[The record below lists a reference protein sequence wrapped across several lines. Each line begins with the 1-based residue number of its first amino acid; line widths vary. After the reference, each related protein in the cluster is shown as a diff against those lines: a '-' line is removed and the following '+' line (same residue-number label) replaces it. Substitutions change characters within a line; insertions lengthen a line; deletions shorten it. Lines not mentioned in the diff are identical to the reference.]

1 MTVGCFLPYVGLG
14 SCLLHLPYIHEFAK
28 KEGPIIVIT
37 FSKSLVDALKFDPN
51 IKEIIVIE
59 KFNKKLFDVFK
70 LSSYLKKLNLKK
82 LYIFKCS
89 LRFYLAGKL
98 SGIYTKSY
106 PFYKKRNLH
115 LVKEAR
121 KFTMKILNL
130 KNCET
135 ETRLYLNPKTLEDA
149 KKNMISEKKNILIAP
164 SSSGPTTMWKTSC
177 FIDLMKKLE
186 KNFNCNFVI
195 AIDSSEKEKKIYDEI
210 AKNFNNNK
218 IITLSGKTISQVM
231 PIIACCNLSI
241 CNDTSFQ
248 HLSCQL
254 GVQTIIL
261 KLDSPAVYSSY
272 SKLQHSILPKGYSE
286 VNHNTKANPDL
297 IDVDK
302 VFTKALELIN

>member
-135 ETRLYLNPKTLEDA
+135 ETRLYLNPKTLEDT
-149 KKNMISEKKNILIAP
+149 KKNMISEKKI
-164 SSSGPTTMWKTSC
+164 
-177 FIDLMKKLE
+177 F
-186 KNFNCNFVI
+186 
-195 AIDSSEKEKKIYDEI
+195 
-210 AKNFNNNK
+210 
-218 IITLSGKTISQVM
+218 
-231 PIIACCNLSI
+231 
-241 CNDTSFQ
+241 
-248 HLSCQL
+248 
-254 GVQTIIL
+254 
-261 KLDSPAVYSSY
+261 
-272 SKLQHSILPKGYSE
+272 
-286 VNHNTKANPDL
+286 
-297 IDVDK
+297 
-302 VFTKALELIN
+302 

>member
-14 SCLLHLPYIHEFAK
+14 SCLLHLPYIHKFAK
-28 KEGPIIVIT
+28 KEGPVTVIT

-51 IKEIIVIE
+51 IKEIIVVE
-59 KFNKKLFDVFK
+59 KYNKKLFDVFK
-70 LSSYLKKLNLKK
+70 LSAQLKKLNLKK

-89 LRFYLAGKL
+89 LRFYLAGKF
-98 SGIYTKSY
+98 SGIHTRSY

-121 KFTMKILNL
+121 KFTMKILGL
-130 KNCET
+130 ENCET
-135 ETRLYLNPKTLEDA
+135 ETKLYLDKKALEDT
-149 KKNMISEKKNILIAP
+149 KKIMMIGKKNILIAP
-164 SSSGPTTMWKTSC
+164 SSSGPTTMWKTSY
-177 FIDLMKKLE
+177 FINLMKKLE
-186 KNFNCNFVI
+186 KKFNCNFVI

-210 AKNFNNNK
+210 AKNFNRDR
-218 IITLSGKTISQVM
+218 IITLSDKTISQAM

-254 GVQTIIL
+254 GIQTIIL
-261 KLDSPAVYSSY
+261 KLDSPGVYSSY

-286 VNHNTKANPDL
+286 VNHDTKASPDL
-297 IDVDK
+297 INANE
-302 VFTKALELIN
+302 VFAKALELIS